1 MFPVDSELVLAS
13 QGTSRVLTPSSCKSP
28 PVGNHAASV
37 LWAPVS
43 STKSPLTR
51 VFQLPPPPFFSF
63 GNTSY
68 GLGLG
73 FAQPSSFDDRYRRVE
88 LPRIKGEGKSWLLIS
103 ASVR

>member
-51 VFQLPPPPFFSF
+51 VFQLPPPLFFLWKYF
-63 GNTSY
+63 LWIGTW
-68 GLGLG
+68 LCP
-73 FAQPSSFDDRYRRVE
+73 AQF
-88 LPRIKGEGKSWLLIS
+88 L
-103 ASVR
+103 

>member
-51 VFQLPPPPFFSF
+51 VFQLPPPLFFP
-63 GNTSY
+63 
-68 GLGLG
+68 LEILPMDWDL
-73 FAQPSSFDDRYRRVE
+73 ALPSSVPLMIDT
-88 LPRIKGEGKSWLLIS
+88 EGWNCP
-103 ASVR
+103 A